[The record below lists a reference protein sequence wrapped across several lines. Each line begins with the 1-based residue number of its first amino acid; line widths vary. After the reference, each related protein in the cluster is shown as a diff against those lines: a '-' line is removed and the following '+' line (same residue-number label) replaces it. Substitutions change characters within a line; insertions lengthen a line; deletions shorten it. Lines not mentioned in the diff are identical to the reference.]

1 MSDIEQK
8 LLTAKGDEL
17 SRLLGEVLQPE
28 HSRSRCGD
36 CKFHDTRKCKVS
48 WLTEVAKKQNCFV
61 SPYDI
66 PLNDWN
72 VAMKWRD
79 WAVAEYGEVKF
90 KQAMIDVYSTT
101 TERLRI
107 NFSSWLALY
116 AQPEHYLIAAAL
128 CKLKGNEDAN

>member
-72 VAMKWRD
+72 EAMKHRD
-79 WAVAEYGEVKF
+79 WAVAEYGMNQFYLAVEQVGNVY
-90 KQAMIDVYSTT
+90 MGYVDSDVF
-101 TERLRI
+101 I
-107 NFSSWLALY
+107 CK
-116 AQPEHYLIAAAL
+116 AQPEHYEIAAAL

>member
-1 MSDIEQK
+1 MSDMEQK

-17 SRLLGEVLQPE
+17 SRLLGRVFEINNACMCHTNYGLTYNA
-28 HSRSRCGD
+28 SRDMRSIFCTGCGGEAVII
-36 CKFHDTRKCKVS
+36 T
-48 WLTEVAKKQNCFV
+48 
-61 SPYDI
+61 
-66 PLNDWN
+66 DWN

-116 AQPEHYLIAAAL
+116 AQPEHYEIAAAL
-128 CKLKGNEDAN
+128 CKLKGNEDE